1 MRVVVGSTN
10 PVKISAVEESFS
22 LAFGDVEVKGVEV
35 DSGVGPEP
43 IEEEAV
49 EGAINRAR
57 KAMELLPSDFSVGI
71 EGGLFHLHGRYYFA
85 GFIAI
90 MRKDGLMSTGTSGWF
105 ECPQKLLRRV
115 LRGEELGKIMDE
127 ITGGKDTKKKEGAIG
142 YFTRG
147 IVDRKELYKH
157 GVLMALARFISG
169 DSWPG

>member
-22 LAFGDVEVKGVEV
+22 LAFGSVEVKGIEV

-49 EGAINRAR
+49 EGAINRAV
-57 KAMELLPSDFSVGI
+57 KAMKLLPSDFSVGI
-71 EGGLFHLHGRYYFA
+71 EGGLFHLHGRYYLA
-85 GFIAI
+85 GFVAI
-90 MRKDGLMSTGTSGWF
+90 MRSDGLISTGTSGWF
-105 ECPQKLLRRV
+105 ECPKKLLGRL
-115 LRGEELGKIMDE
+115 LRGEELGSIMDE
-127 ITGGKDTKKKEGAIG
+127 ITGRRDVKKKEGAIG
-142 YFTRG
+142 YFTKG